1 MGYVI
6 LFFIQMEFLDIVLLH
21 KLSSVLLFACHCSRQ
36 DFWSSPYNIHIS
48 VPFLAKLSQIHLP
61 SSISVRALATM
72 RDTCIGAKWFIFV
85 IEVCSWKKGGGCLEL
100 KLDWG
105 RALEISDPQYSW
117 KGEVL
122 WGDKFEGFELKLH
135 EGRVTA
141 SFVINYALLL
151 ERV

>member
-1 MGYVI
+1 LPSCV
-6 LFFIQMEFLDIVLLH
+6 
-21 KLSSVLLFACHCSRQ
+21 
-36 DFWSSPYNIHIS
+36 S
-48 VPFLAKLSQIHLP
+48 VP
-61 SSISVRALATM
+61 ALATVW
-72 RDTCIGAKWFIFV
+72 DICVGAKWFVFV
-85 IEVCSWKKGGGCLEL
+85 IEVCSWKKGGDCLQL

-105 RALEISDPQYSW
+105 RVVEISDPQYSW